1 MQLLLRRGTRMIIE
15 ALYRSV
21 LLSESWTKQR
31 LSIGRLTFFVLSR
44 SEGKCLKKKPDAN
57 LKRDVPAE
65 NERNW
70 GANRTWE
77 RDKGLPD

>member
-1 MQLLLRRGTRMIIE
+1 MPQE
-15 ALYRSV
+15 
-21 LLSESWTKQR
+21 
-31 LSIGRLTFFVLSR
+31 
-44 SEGKCLKKKPDAN
+44 KPDAN